1 MAASSAKPSFATGF
15 ALAHGGALCC
25 GMSTLLDRFGCLVQV
40 GIGAAVGYTLREVLP
55 WWGVALAAVGASYVG
70 TWLLALV
77 VARR

>member
-1 MAASSAKPSFATGF
+1 
-15 ALAHGGALCC
+15 
-25 GMSTLLDRFGCLVQV
+25 MSTLLDRFGCLVQV
-40 GIGAAVGYTLREVLP
+40 GIGAGVGYTLRDVLP